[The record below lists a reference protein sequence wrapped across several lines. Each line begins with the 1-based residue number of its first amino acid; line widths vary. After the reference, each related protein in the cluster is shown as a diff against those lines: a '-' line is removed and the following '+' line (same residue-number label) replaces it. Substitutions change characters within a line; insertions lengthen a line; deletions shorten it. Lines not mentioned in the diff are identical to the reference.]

1 VAAAEVP
8 ATAHSYQGESGEAVA
23 GSAVN
28 TPAARRER
36 RRLQHQDL
44 NRAQLLDAAEVVFGS
59 KGFAN
64 ATLKEI
70 AELAG
75 FAVGSVYSFFPSKED
90 LFRQVLDR
98 RGQEFVARMEQI
110 CATDESALGRLHALV
125 DMQVGIFREHPHFSR
140 LYVNLSHSASGT
152 GLMDE
157 IVHARFER
165 AMTLQT
171 ELIEAGQRQG
181 QLRAGDPLVLAR
193 IFSGIV
199 FGYQSLDPRIVSD
212 DPDTPERM
220 PLSVLHSIIERA
232 LTN

>member
-1 VAAAEVP
+1 MRVAADVP
-8 ATAHSYQGESGEAVA
+8 PAAVGSYRRESGAV
-23 GSAVN
+23 SADSA
-28 TPAARRER
+28 AARRER

-98 RGQEFVARMEQI
+98 RGQEFVTRMEQV
-110 CATDESALGRLHALV
+110 CAADEAPVDRLHALV
-125 DMQVGIFREHPHFSR
+125 DMQVGFFREHPHFSR
-140 LYVNLSHSASGT
+140 LYVNLSHSAGGT

-171 ELIEAGQRQG
+171 ELLADGQRQR

-212 DPDTPERM
+212 DPGAPELM
-220 PLSVLHSIIERA
+220 PLSMLHAIIERA
-232 LTN
+232 LTD

>member
-1 VAAAEVP
+1 VAAADGPPGTASSLRGERGEV
-8 ATAHSYQGESGEAVA
+8 
-23 GSAVN
+23 SA
-28 TPAARRER
+28 AARRER

-44 NRAQLLDAAEVVFGS
+44 NRSQLLDAAEVVFGG

-110 CATDESALGRLHALV
+110 CVADPPALERLHTLV
-125 DMQVGIFREHPHFSR
+125 DMQVGFFREHPHFSR
-140 LYVNLSHSASGT
+140 LYVNLSHSAGGT

-171 ELIEAGQRQG
+171 ELIEDGQRQG

-212 DPDTPERM
+212 DPQAPERM
-220 PLSVLHSIIERA
+220 PLSALHAVIERA
-232 LTN
+232 LTD

>member
-1 VAAAEVP
+1 VAAARGP
-8 ATAHSYQGESGEAVA
+8 ATARPSAGESRA
-23 GSAVN
+23 SAADDSA
-28 TPAARRER
+28 AARRER

-44 NRAQLLDAAEVVFGS
+44 NRSQLLDAAEVVFGS

-75 FAVGSVYSFFPSKED
+75 FAVGSVYSFFPSKDE

-98 RGQEFVARMEQI
+98 RGQEFVARMEEL
-110 CATDESALGRLHALV
+110 CVADTPALDRLHALV

-140 LYVNLSHSASGT
+140 LYVNLSHNAGGT

-171 ELIEAGQRQG
+171 ELIEDGQRQG
-181 QLRAGDPLVLAR
+181 QLREGDPLVLAR

-212 DPDTPERM
+212 DPKAPERM
-220 PLSVLHSIIERA
+220 PLSVLHAIIERA
-232 LTN
+232 MAK

>member
-1 VAAAEVP
+1 MAAAEVP

-110 CATDESALGRLHALV
+110 CATDESALDRLHALV

-212 DPDTPERM
+212 DPDAPERM

>member
-1 VAAAEVP
+1 MSAADVPAAARAHQGVSGDP
-8 ATAHSYQGESGEAVA
+8 AGNTA
-23 GSAVN
+23 
-28 TPAARRER
+28 AARRER

-59 KGFAN
+59 KGFAK

-98 RGQEFVARMEQI
+98 RGQEFVTRMEQI
-110 CATDESALGRLHALV
+110 CVAERAALDRLHALV
-125 DMQVGIFREHPHFSR
+125 DMQVGFFREHPHFSR
-140 LYVNLSHSASGT
+140 LYVNLSHSAGGT

-157 IVHARFER
+157 IVHARFQR

-171 ELIEAGQRQG
+171 ELIEDGQRQG
-181 QLRAGDPLVLAR
+181 QLRAGDPSVLAR

-212 DPDTPERM
+212 DPRAPERM
-220 PLSVLHSIIERA
+220 PLPALHAVIERA
-232 LTN
+232 LTDN